1 VLFRVQVS
9 IEKPRSVQH
18 ERSPVIG
25 LPEFP
30 ALLDVQN
37 RFPRG
42 VREVVHP
49 VLALF
54 LHRLQQ
60 VGVEVLGKQAS
71 GGRLDGPERSQHG
84 RCARGEERRDKAEWF
99 VAGLKAL
106 YRRRTRQQRDVRGFD
121 TEVKEILHCHACRL
135 RS

>member
-1 VLFRVQVS
+1 M
-9 IEKPRSVQH
+9 QH
-18 ERSPVIG
+18 ERSPVIR

-42 VREVVHP
+42 VRKVIHP
-49 VLALF
+49 VLVLF
-54 LHRLQQ
+54 PRRLQQ

-84 RCARGEERRDKAEWF
+84 RRARGKERRDQAEWF

-106 YRRRTRQQRDVRGFD
+106 YHRRTRQQRDVRGFD
-121 TEVKEILHCHACRL
+121 TEVKEIFHRRVLEAVQCAPL
-135 RS
+135 